1 MSRSNCPWP
10 SSMTVHN
17 SAGPLQWSPLDRL
30 TVLLMKEE
38 ISRFLLDTGPHALTE
53 KVKKKV
59 GKTEKVLTESGKIS
73 PIICN

>member
-1 MSRSNCPWP
+1 
-10 SSMTVHN
+10 
-17 SAGPLQWSPLDRL
+17 
-30 TVLLMKEE
+30 MKEE